1 MKRIRLAQMSRAAGV
16 VVASLVMVGVAA
28 VSPAAAD
35 PPDVTRYLYDTT
47 WVFPDPVNG
56 YANRCEFPV
65 MYQDWGKGMDIVFP
79 DGRFLGTAPGAHA
92 TVTNLETGKSI
103 DLKING
109 SLKSDPPTPVG
120 TQGHYVEVLRFTG
133 PLIDLPPGHMIWSTG
148 VTVMTLEYD
157 QSGDIVTSTT
167 SYTAPPL
174 DVCAAL
180 AQ

>member
-1 MKRIRLAQMSRAAGV
+1 MKRIRIAGLGRAAGLV
-16 VVASLVMVGVAA
+16 AASLLMVGVAA

-35 PPDVTRYLYDTT
+35 PPDITRYLYDTT

-65 MYQDWGKGMDIVFP
+65 MYQDWGKGMDIVFQ
-79 DGRFLGTAPGAHA
+79 DGRYLGTAPGAGA
-92 TVTNLETGKSI
+92 TVTNLETGKWI
-103 DLKING
+103 DLKLNG
-109 SLKSDPPTPVG
+109 SLKIAPPTPVG
-120 TQGHYVEVLRFTG
+120 TQGHYVEVMRFTG
-133 PLIDLPPGHMIWSTG
+133 PLLDLAPGHMIWSTG
-148 VTVMTLEYD
+148 LTVITVEYD
-157 QSGDIVTSTT
+157 QSGNTVTSTT